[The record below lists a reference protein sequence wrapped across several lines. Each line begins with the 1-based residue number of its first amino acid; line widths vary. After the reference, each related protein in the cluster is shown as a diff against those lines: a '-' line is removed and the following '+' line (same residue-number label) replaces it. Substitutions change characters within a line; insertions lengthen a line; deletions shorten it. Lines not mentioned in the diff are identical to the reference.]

1 MMCQIINL
9 YLPAT
14 GVPCSERPVWSCTQE
29 GAMCAQTCSHVVA
42 AIVQSF
48 GNAKRSKDE
57 SKEGPA
63 FKIDPKDSDIKD
75 LPSTNSTPS
84 PWSHNGIVNSKSFC
98 FKQDSLKSISSL
110 GSSSLMPCQKD
121 FTRLGLNMSSKSSWL
136 PKKDWITVTG
146 SKNEKPASSLQDF
159 LGFQHGM
166 VTVLGKAKVPLPSL
180 VTIAFR
186 SLLILFV
193 CLPQAPAAASL
204 TTDSWLM
211 PSMWAAW
218 AMLWQAHAE
227 ISPMLHI
234 CRRCLQSDE
243 VPVSAW
249 LPWLGAPLKFS
260 SSCL

>member
-1 MMCQIINL
+1 MMCQMINL

-84 PWSHNGIVNSKSFC
+84 PWSHNGIVNSKSF
-98 FKQDSLKSISSL
+98 
-110 GSSSLMPCQKD
+110 
-121 FTRLGLNMSSKSSWL
+121 LNMSSKSSWL

-159 LGFQHGM
+159 LGFQHGV

>member
-1 MMCQIINL
+1 MWEQQVVGIPFMVSHDVPDDKSVFASYRCAL
-9 YLPAT
+9 LWRGLS
-14 GVPCSERPVWSCTQE
+14 GVAPKKVQCVPK
-29 GAMCAQTCSHVVA
+29 HVPMWVA

-159 LGFQHGM
+159 LGFQHGDGNSFGQ
-166 VTVLGKAKVPLPSL
+166 GKSTFAFFGYHSFQISADIVCVPSPS
-180 VTIAFR
+180 T
-186 SLLILFV
+186 
-193 CLPQAPAAASL
+193 C
-204 TTDSWLM
+204 
-211 PSMWAAW
+211 
-218 AMLWQAHAE
+218 
-227 ISPMLHI
+227 
-234 CRRCLQSDE
+234 
-243 VPVSAW
+243 
-249 LPWLGAPLKFS
+249 
-260 SSCL
+260 SC